1 MNDHAAACGHGGPIA
16 MPPNPLKMLKIGS
29 FIFTAISIIPE
40 FYRHCW
46 ERRGAAKLALFA
58 DKVNL
63 LGHWMDQDRG
73 AELAVDQNHLDAM
86 TIIASEIVTS
96 KATAGSALASQFE
109 AGANF
114 VLLTLLREKWPV
126 GSKAKFKTIADRV
139 KADHTYLAHICAAA
153 KLDDLDDEDSLKQE
167 ETRQLSL
174 SLAFYK
180 INRRRF
186 ANSSAVQGLIKG

>member
-1 MNDHAAACGHGGPIA
+1 MADQNILIRIMGESDIVDVTMTRNAPSNA
-16 MPPNPLKMLKIGS
+16 MLMGLD
-29 FIFTAISIIPE
+29 A
-40 FYRHCW
+40 
-46 ERRGAAKLALFA
+46 A

-73 AELAVDQNHLDAM
+73 AELAADKNHLDAM
-86 TIIASEIVTS
+86 TSIASDILADS
-96 KATAGSALASQFE
+96 PLASQLE

-114 VLLTLLREKWPV
+114 VLLTLLREKWLV
-126 GSKAKFKTIADRV
+126 GSKAKFKIIAERV

-153 KLDDLDDEDSLKQE
+153 KLDELDDEDSLKQE

-174 SLAFYK
+174 ALAFYK
-180 INRRRF
+180 VNRRRF

>member
-1 MNDHAAACGHGGPIA
+1 MADQKTLIRIMGESDIVDVTMTRKAASHALLMGLDA
-16 MPPNPLKMLKIGS
+16 
-29 FIFTAISIIPE
+29 
-40 FYRHCW
+40 
-46 ERRGAAKLALFA
+46 A

-73 AELAVDQNHLDAM
+73 AELAADQNHLDAM
-86 TIIASEIVTS
+86 TIIASEIIASGIITS
-96 KATAGSALASQFE
+96 KATAGSARASQFE

-180 INRRRF
+180 ANRRRF

>member
-1 MNDHAAACGHGGPIA
+1 MADQKTLIRIMGESDIVDVTMTRNAPSNA
-16 MPPNPLKMLKIGS
+16 MLMGLD
-29 FIFTAISIIPE
+29 A
-40 FYRHCW
+40 
-46 ERRGAAKLALFA
+46 A

-73 AELAVDQNHLDAM
+73 AELAADKNHLDAM
-86 TIIASEIVTS
+86 TSIASDILADS
-96 KATAGSALASQFE
+96 PLASQLE

-126 GSKAKFKTIADRV
+126 GSKAKFKIIAERV

-153 KLDDLDDEDSLKQE
+153 KLDELYDEDSLKQE

-174 SLAFYK
+174 ALAFYK
-180 INRRRF
+180 ANRRRF

>member
-1 MNDHAAACGHGGPIA
+1 MADQKTLIRIMGESDIVDVSVTQKAASHA
-16 MPPNPLKMLKIGS
+16 LLIGLD
-29 FIFTAISIIPE
+29 A
-40 FYRHCW
+40 
-46 ERRGAAKLALFA
+46 A

-63 LGHWMDQDRG
+63 LGHWMDRDRG
-73 AELAVDQNHLDAM
+73 AELAADQNHLDAM
-86 TIIASEIVTS
+86 TIIASEIVTG
-96 KATAGSALASQFE
+96 KATADSTLASQLE

-126 GSKAKFKTIADRV
+126 GSKVKFKIIADRV

-153 KLDDLDDEDSLKQE
+153 KLDDLDGEDSLKQE

-180 INRRRF
+180 ANRRRF

>member
-1 MNDHAAACGHGGPIA
+1 MADQKTLIRIMGESDIVDVTMTRKAASHALLMGLDA
-16 MPPNPLKMLKIGS
+16 
-29 FIFTAISIIPE
+29 
-40 FYRHCW
+40 
-46 ERRGAAKLALFA
+46 A

-73 AELAVDQNHLDAM
+73 AELAADQNHLEAM
-86 TIIASEIVTS
+86 TIIATEIIAS

-114 VLLTLLREKWPV
+114 VLLTLREKWPV

-153 KLDDLDDEDSLKQE
+153 KLDDLDDEDSLKQD

-180 INRRRF
+180 TNRRRF

>member
-1 MNDHAAACGHGGPIA
+1 MADQKTLIRIMGESDIVDVTMTRKAASHALLMGLDA
-16 MPPNPLKMLKIGS
+16 
-29 FIFTAISIIPE
+29 
-40 FYRHCW
+40 
-46 ERRGAAKLALFA
+46 A

-73 AELAVDQNHLDAM
+73 AELAADQNHLDAM
-86 TIIASEIVTS
+86 TIIASEIIASDIITS

-180 INRRRF
+180 ANRRRF

>member
-1 MNDHAAACGHGGPIA
+1 MADQKILIRIMGESDIVDVTMTRNAPSNA
-16 MPPNPLKMLKIGS
+16 MLMGLD
-29 FIFTAISIIPE
+29 A
-40 FYRHCW
+40 
-46 ERRGAAKLALFA
+46 A

-73 AELAVDQNHLDAM
+73 AELAADKNHLDAM
-86 TIIASEIVTS
+86 TSIASDILADS
-96 KATAGSALASQFE
+96 PLASQLE

-126 GSKAKFKTIADRV
+126 GSKAKFKIIAERV

-153 KLDDLDDEDSLKQE
+153 KLDELDDEDSLKQE

-174 SLAFYK
+174 ALAFYK
-180 INRRRF
+180 ANRRRF

>member
-1 MNDHAAACGHGGPIA
+1 MADPKTLIRIMGESDIVDVIMTHKAA
-16 MPPNPLKMLKIGS
+16 NN
-29 FIFTAISIIPE
+29 
-40 FYRHCW
+40 
-46 ERRGAAKLALFA
+46 ALLMGLDAA

-73 AELAVDQNHLDAM
+73 AKLAADQNHLDAM
-86 TIIASEIVTS
+86 TSIASEII
-96 KATAGSALASQFE
+96 ADNALASQLE

-180 INRRRF
+180 ANRRRF
-186 ANSSAVQGLIKG
+186 ANSSAVQGLVTG

>member
-1 MNDHAAACGHGGPIA
+1 MADQKILIRVMGESDIVDVTMTHKAANHALLMGLDA
-16 MPPNPLKMLKIGS
+16 
-29 FIFTAISIIPE
+29 
-40 FYRHCW
+40 
-46 ERRGAAKLALFA
+46 A

-73 AELAVDQNHLDAM
+73 AELAADQNHLDAM
-86 TIIASEIVTS
+86 AIIASEII
-96 KATAGSALASQFE
+96 ADNALASQLE

-139 KADHTYLAHICAAA
+139 TADHTYLAHICAAA

-167 ETRQLSL
+167 ESRQLSL

-180 INRRRF
+180 TNRRRF

>member
-1 MNDHAAACGHGGPIA
+1 MADQNILIRIMGESDIVDVTMTRHSPSNA
-16 MPPNPLKMLKIGS
+16 MLMGLD
-29 FIFTAISIIPE
+29 A
-40 FYRHCW
+40 
-46 ERRGAAKLALFA
+46 A

-73 AELAVDQNHLDAM
+73 AELAADKNHLDAM
-86 TIIASEIVTS
+86 TSIASDILADS
-96 KATAGSALASQFE
+96 PLASQLE

-126 GSKAKFKTIADRV
+126 GSKAKFKIIAERV
-139 KADHTYLAHICAAA
+139 KADHTYLAHVCAAA
-153 KLDDLDDEDSLKQE
+153 KLDELDDEDSLKQE

-174 SLAFYK
+174 ALAFYK
-180 INRRRF
+180 ANRRRF

>member
-1 MNDHAAACGHGGPIA
+1 MADQKTLIRIMGESDIVDVTMTRKAASHALLMGLDA
-16 MPPNPLKMLKIGS
+16 
-29 FIFTAISIIPE
+29 
-40 FYRHCW
+40 
-46 ERRGAAKLALFA
+46 A

-73 AELAVDQNHLDAM
+73 AELAADQNHLDAM
-86 TIIASEIVTS
+86 TIIASEIITS
-96 KATAGSALASQFE
+96 KATACSALASQLE

-153 KLDDLDDEDSLKQE
+153 KLDDLDDEDFVK
-167 ETRQLSL
+167 TGRNPPIIPI
-174 SLAFYK
+174 ACFYK
-180 INRRRF
+180 ANRRRF

>member
-1 MNDHAAACGHGGPIA
+1 MADQKTLIRIMGESDIVDVTMTRKAASHALLMGLDA
-16 MPPNPLKMLKIGS
+16 
-29 FIFTAISIIPE
+29 
-40 FYRHCW
+40 
-46 ERRGAAKLALFA
+46 A

-73 AELAVDQNHLDAM
+73 AELAADQNHLDAM
-86 TIIASEIVTS
+86 TIIASEIIASEIITS

-180 INRRRF
+180 ANRRRF
-186 ANSSAVQGLIKG
+186 ANSSAVHGLIKG

>member
-1 MNDHAAACGHGGPIA
+1 MADQKTLIRIMGESDIVDVTMTRKAASHVLLMGLDA
-16 MPPNPLKMLKIGS
+16 
-29 FIFTAISIIPE
+29 
-40 FYRHCW
+40 
-46 ERRGAAKLALFA
+46 A

-73 AELAVDQNHLDAM
+73 AELAADRNHLEAM
-86 TIIASEIVTS
+86 TIIASEII
-96 KATAGSALASQFE
+96 ADNALASQLE

-153 KLDDLDDEDSLKQE
+153 KLDNLDDEESLKQE

-180 INRRRF
+180 ANRRRF